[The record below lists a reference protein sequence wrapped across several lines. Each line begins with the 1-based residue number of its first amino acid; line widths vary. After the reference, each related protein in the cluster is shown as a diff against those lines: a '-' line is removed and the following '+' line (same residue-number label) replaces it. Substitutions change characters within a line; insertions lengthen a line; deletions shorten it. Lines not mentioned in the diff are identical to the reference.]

1 MQGFDYPLVIAGIVV
16 IALATS
22 ATCAYLWL
30 QLKSQ
35 TRRVNRLEHLFNKEL
50 TIMTQSQA
58 AMGKRIIDVEN
69 MKAEVSS
76 KPSQSESS
84 VIEDQSE
91 SEFNFQEKLHS
102 GSYNSALN
110 LLKKGMSSDDV
121 AKRCGLSKAEASLM
135 QLVNNKSPVDH

>member
-1 MQGFDYPLVIAGIVV
+1 MQWFNYPLVITGLLV

-22 ATCAYLWL
+22 TACAYLWL

-35 TRRVNRLEHLFNKEL
+35 ARRVNRLEYLFNKEL
-50 TIMTQSQA
+50 TVMAQSQA

-69 MKAEVSS
+69 TKAEVSS
-76 KPSQSESS
+76 KPSQSEPP
-84 VIEDQSE
+84 VVEDQSE
-91 SEFNFQEKLHS
+91 SEFNFREKLHS

-110 LLKKGMSSDDV
+110 LLKKGMPSDDV